1 MTTLRELFKK
11 TKKAAFKS
19 KNNILDFNLKNLF
32 YIIILISSGIFVIW
46 LDILLIG
53 ITIVQYNSSK
63 TGLWLG
69 FFFIFPIFLYL
80 KWIIRRV
87 KFYLK
92 N

>member
-1 MTTLRELFKK
+1 
-11 TKKAAFKS
+11 
-19 KNNILDFNLKNLF
+19 
-32 YIIILISSGIFVIW
+32 
-46 LDILLIG
+46 
-53 ITIVQYNSSK
+53 VQYNSSK

-69 FFFIFPIFLYL
+69 FFLIFPIFLYL